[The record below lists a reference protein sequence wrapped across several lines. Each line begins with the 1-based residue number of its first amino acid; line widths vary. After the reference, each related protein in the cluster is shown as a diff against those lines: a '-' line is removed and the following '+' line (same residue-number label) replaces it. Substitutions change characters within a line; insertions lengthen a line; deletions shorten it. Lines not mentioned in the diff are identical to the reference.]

1 MNMMFQPNHTAMQR
15 AKGLGRLAVKLRGEE
30 TYIDKTCIDRRHEA
44 GAAKLRF
51 PKRSDGQFEA
61 VLINT
66 AGGLTGGDEMRWQFD
81 VAAQCQATLTTQ
93 ACEKIYSSSGGT
105 AKVTT
110 HITIGNDAKLA
121 WLPQETILFDKS
133 QLTRHLTV
141 DLATDA
147 EALFVEPVALGRL
160 AMGESR
166 ITGMFQDRWRISQG
180 GRLIHAEDFKIGPD
194 ISDVTL
200 TLLSPVPFAAT
211 QVSAQ
216 AEIIAPDVVR
226 PFPSRS
232 AEEHAAVA
240 GLRETHAFNLHLHA
254 HSLMLKALTVFAFC
268 AAVSVYAKAGV
279 PMVDAALGPI
289 TLPLQSRFFTGTL
302 GLLNVIFGILTIW
315 YALRALE
322 LSRLSGLPFRKTASG
337 WTVVG
342 LSVGII
348 FFLILFAASVM
359 LTFVDM
365 ISLFR
370 FLIDNA
376 FLHPDGYIDW
386 RTSNLSKG

>member
-110 HITIGNDAKLA
+110 HITIGNEAKLA

-194 ISDVTL
+194 ISDVADKVSVLGGAGSFATV
-200 TLLSPVPFAAT
+200 LLISPRGEALLDAAR
-211 QVSAQ
+211 
-216 AEIIAPDVVR
+216 EIIGSQGGASFWNGKLLARLV
-226 PFPSRS
+226 
-232 AEEHAAVA
+232 AEDAYQ
-240 GLRETHAFNLHLHA
+240 LRKRL
-254 HSLMLKALTVFAFC
+254 
-268 AAVSVYAKAGV
+268 
-279 PMVDAALGPI
+279 I
-289 TLPLQSRFFTGTL
+289 PLI
-302 GLLNVIFGILTIW
+302 GLLNFEA
-315 YALRALE
+315 AL
-322 LSRLSGLPFRKTASG
+322 PQC
-337 WTVVG
+337 W
-342 LSVGII
+342 
-348 FFLILFAASVM
+348 
-359 LTFVDM
+359 
-365 ISLFR
+365 SL
-370 FLIDNA
+370 
-376 FLHPDGYIDW
+376 
-386 RTSNLSKG
+386 